1 MSQQAAYS
9 YDGSEAGDIPHLPTA
24 SKSPTTSVGAAHGI
38 GSNPIAG
45 PLKAQAQPLQTIQL
59 ENMNKENGSEKPGLP
74 AERPHTRD
82 PRVSQSRER
91 GHALSPSQQAFVD
104 QLKVKYQTEPSKRL
118 EATPQHRPYRA
129 PSSPRSQVGTK
140 NRPESSDS

>member
-9 YDGSEAGDIPHLPTA
+9 YDGSETGGIPHLPTA

-91 GHALSPSQQAFVD
+91 QARPLSTVPAS
-104 QLKVKYQTEPSKRL
+104 RL
-118 EATPQHRPYRA
+118 LWT
-129 PSSPRSQVGTK
+129 
-140 NRPESSDS
+140 N